1 MFKDLYTQVFL
12 LPLVMF
18 AFYISGK
25 IGKMFE
31 NYHNGIY
38 LSCLFFIISFSLI
51 VALGIKVYHRI
62 LR

>member
-1 MFKDLYTQVFL
+1 MFKERYNQLFL
-12 LPLVMF
+12 LPFLIF

>member
-12 LPLVMF
+12 LPFLIF

-25 IGKMFE
+25 VSEFFE
-31 NYHNGIY
+31 TYHGDLMASSLI
-38 LSCLFFIISFSLI
+38 FIISFSLI

-62 LR
+62 SH